1 MEHISTRVSLI
12 EAKRNG
18 VKLGRISSNGDL
30 FLEENVRL
38 EKVEIHAPIFIG
50 MNTYFNSGFI
60 RSYVEIGRYCSI
72 GRDVIIG
79 SGVHVYSGLSTS
91 PFMSNNSPSVESKFF
106 SEAKKRRLVI
116 GNDVWIGD
124 RAYIMTGVSIGHGSI
139 IAANAVVTKD
149 VLPYSIV
156 GGVPAKV
163 IGQRFSDEIVAKLL
177 ELEWWNVEPDILSSS
192 SLTEISD
199 LIEWLSSLG
208 PKERLNN
215 LKKKYFVVNVISK

>member
-1 MEHISTRVSLI
+1 M
-12 EAKRNG
+12 
-18 VKLGRISSNGDL
+18 SN
-30 FLEENVRL
+30 
-38 EKVEIHAPIFIG
+38 
-50 MNTYFNSGFI
+50 
-60 RSYVEIGRYCSI
+60 
-72 GRDVIIG
+72 
-79 SGVHVYSGLSTS
+79 TS
-91 PFMSNNSPSVESKFF
+91 PSIESKFF

>member
-12 EAKRNG
+12 EAKRVG
-18 VKLGRISSNGDL
+18 IILGNIRSNGDL

-38 EKVEIHAPIFIG
+38 EDVEIHAPIFIG
-50 MNTYFNSGFI
+50 MHTYFNSGFI
-60 RSYVEIGRYCSI
+60 RNYVVIGRYCSI

-79 SGVHVYSGLSTS
+79 SGVHIHTGLSTS
-91 PFMSNNSPSVESKFF
+91 PFMSNTSPSAKSKFY
-106 SEAKKRRLVI
+106 SETEKRRLVI

-124 RAYIMTGVSIGHGSI
+124 RAYIMTGISIGHGSI

-163 IGQRFSDEIVAKLL
+163 IGQRFPDEIIAKLL
-177 ELEWWNVEPDILSSS
+177 ELEWWNLEPDLLSSI
-192 SLTEISD
+192 SLTDLSD
-199 LIEWLSSLG
+199 LIEWISSLES
-208 PKERLNN
+208 KERLNSS
-215 LKKKYFVVNVISK
+215 KKKYFVVNVVSK